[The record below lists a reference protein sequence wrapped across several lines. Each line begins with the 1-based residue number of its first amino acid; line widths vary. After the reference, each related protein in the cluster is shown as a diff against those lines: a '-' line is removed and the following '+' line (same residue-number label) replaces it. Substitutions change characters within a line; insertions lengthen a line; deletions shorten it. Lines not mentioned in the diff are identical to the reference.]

1 MLLLIG
7 LGLNTK
13 DISVRAVEAIRNAD
27 GVLLERYT
35 SFITDEYVKYL
46 EEAAGKKIA
55 EIYRTDLEENVK
67 VTVSQA
73 RDKDVA
79 ILFPGDPLIATTHK
93 IIIEAAKDLKIKTKV
108 FHAPSILTAAIG
120 ESGLDAYRFGPITT
134 IPFWY
139 ERYKPTSFLEVVKR
153 NMQNNEHTLLLADI
167 DREGNSP
174 MRLGYA
180 VQILKTADEEKG
192 YGLVKEDTHVIV
204 VANAGREDGL
214 VLYDRIARLEKYE
227 SGTKGKAIS
236 IIMMAKLSFA
246 EEEAVRRL

>member
-27 GVLLERYT
+27 IVMLERYT
-35 SFITDEYVKYL
+35 SFITEDYVKYL
-46 EEAAGKKIA
+46 EEAAGKKIV
-55 EIYRTDLEENVK
+55 ELYRTDLEDNVK
-67 VTVSQA
+67 ATVSQA
-73 RDKDVA
+73 RGKDVA

-108 FHAPSILTAAIG
+108 FHAPSIFTAAIG
-120 ESGLDAYRFGPITT
+120 ESGLDAYRFGPIIT

-167 DREGNSP
+167 DRDGNRP

-180 VQILKTADEEKG
+180 VQILKAADEEKG
-192 YGLVKEDTHVIV
+192 YGLINQDTHVIV
-204 VANAGREDGL
+204 IVNAGREDGL
-214 VLYDRIARLEKYE
+214 VIYDKIARLEKHE
-227 SGTKGKAIS
+227 GETQGKAIS

-246 EEEAVRRL
+246 EEEALKRL